1 MTEGAPERCLVI
13 GGGLIGSHTALGLL
27 EKGLE
32 VTVLSRSFSSLLED
46 HPKAGSGLTL
56 VAETLPGAA
65 RLDELVA
72 ATDVVLL
79 LAGSS
84 TPALSE
90 EDAVASITGSLEPG
104 LAVLEAVRR
113 AGKERILLASSGGT
127 IYGEVEQTPTPEDA
141 PLRPIS
147 VHGVNSLA
155 LETYAAFYAREHGL
169 APITLRYSNVYGP
182 SGQARSGQG
191 VIAAWCAALS
201 RGEPLTLIGDDSVRR
216 DFVYAADAAEAT
228 IRVALGPSEPG
239 VYNVGLGK
247 SHSLAEVLSIL
258 AEVSGAE
265 PNVDRRPGR
274 SIDVSTTELDCSR
287 LTDETGWRPAV
298 DLREGVERTW
308 RWLSR
313 DGTAGTRS
321 AASASS

>member
-1 MTEGAPERCLVI
+1 MTEGAPAHCLVI
-13 GGGLIGSHTALGLL
+13 GGGLIGSHTAQGLL
-27 EKGLE
+27 DKGQA
-32 VTVLSRSFSSLLED
+32 VTVMSRSFSSLLEA
-46 HPKAGSGLTL
+46 HPEAGSRLQL
-56 VAETLPGAA
+56 VKETLPGAS

-72 ATDVVLL
+72 DADVVLL

-113 AGKERILLASSGGT
+113 AGKERIVIASSGGT
-127 IYGEVEQTPTPEDA
+127 IYGEVERTPTPEDA

-155 LETYAAFYAREHGL
+155 LETYAGFYAREHGL
-169 APITLRYSNVYGP
+169 RPITLRYSNVYGP
-182 SGQARSGQG
+182 DMRTRHGQG
-191 VIAAWCAALS
+191 VIAAWCAALR

-216 DFVYAADAAEAT
+216 DFVYATDAADAT
-228 IRVALGPSEPG
+228 VRVALGVEGPG

-247 SHSLAEVLSIL
+247 AHSLAEVLAIL
-258 AEVSGAE
+258 EEVSGTE
-265 PNVDRRPGR
+265 PEVDRRPGR
-274 SIDVSTTELDCSR
+274 SIDVSATELDSSR
-287 LTDETGWRPAV
+287 LAEETGWRPAV
-298 DLREGVERTW
+298 DLREGIELTW

-313 DGTAGTRS
+313 EGTASTRS

>member
-1 MTEGAPERCLVI
+1 MTEGAPAHCLVI
-13 GGGLIGSHTALGLL
+13 GGGLIGSHTAQGLL
-27 EKGLE
+27 DRGRT
-32 VTVLSRSFSSLLED
+32 VTVLSRSFSSLLEER
-46 HPKAGSGLTL
+46 PETGSRLRLVRETLPEAPRIHEL
-56 VAETLPGAA
+56 VAEADL
-65 RLDELVA
+65 
-72 ATDVVLL
+72 VLL

-84 TPALSE
+84 TPALSD

-113 AGKERILLASSGGT
+113 ASKERIVIASSGGT
-127 IYGEVEQTPTPEDA
+127 IYGEVERTPTPEDA

-155 LETYAAFYAREHGL
+155 LETYAGFYAREHGL
-169 APITLRYSNVYGP
+169 RPITLRYSNVYGP
-182 SGQARSGQG
+182 DGRARHGQG

-201 RGEPLTLIGDDSVRR
+201 RGEQLTLIGDDSVRR
-216 DFVYAADAAEAT
+216 DFVYATDAAEAT
-228 IRVALGPSEPG
+228 IGAALQLDGPG
-239 VYNVGLGK
+239 VYNVGLGR

-258 AEVSGAE
+258 GEVSGTE
-265 PNVDRRPGR
+265 PVVDRRPGR

-287 LTDETGWRPAV
+287 LSEETGWRPSV
-298 DLREGVERTW
+298 DLREGIERTW

-313 DGTAGTRS
+313 EGTASTRS